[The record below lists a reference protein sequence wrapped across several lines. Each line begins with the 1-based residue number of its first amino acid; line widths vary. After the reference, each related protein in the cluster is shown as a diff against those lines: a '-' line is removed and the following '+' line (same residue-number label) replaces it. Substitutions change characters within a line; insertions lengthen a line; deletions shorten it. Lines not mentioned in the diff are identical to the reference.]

1 MHTQVRLLEGILQT
15 VTRANADTNSSTH
28 HPEAHMHKHEHRHPS
43 HHATAACPVCGSLHP
58 VSNNSQECP
67 LAAAFKHLPTD
78 PAAVLSALA
87 GPLVPLRLTSHSP
100 TAVYAPRKGEEWPVL
115 LLRVHAL
122 LHRLFRPFQPVLH
135 PRVSRQITDPDSL
148 ISNSTAAPA
157 TGAEAGGITA
167 RCPSALM
174 FQKRYTC
181 RQQKHHGNAL
191 VCALSLMLLLVLMS
205 VHSHT
210 CVNGLY

>member
-1 MHTQVRLLEGILQT
+1 M
-15 VTRANADTNSSTH
+15 
-28 HPEAHMHKHEHRHPS
+28 
-43 HHATAACPVCGSLHP
+43 CGSLHP
-58 VSNNSQECP
+58 VLNNSQECP
-67 LAAAFKHLPTD
+67 LAVAPQTTPHGPSRS
-78 PAAVLSALA
+78 AVCTSR
-87 GPLVPLRLTSHSP
+87 PLVPLRLTSNSP
-100 TAVYAPRKGEEWPVL
+100 TAVHAPRKGEEWPVL